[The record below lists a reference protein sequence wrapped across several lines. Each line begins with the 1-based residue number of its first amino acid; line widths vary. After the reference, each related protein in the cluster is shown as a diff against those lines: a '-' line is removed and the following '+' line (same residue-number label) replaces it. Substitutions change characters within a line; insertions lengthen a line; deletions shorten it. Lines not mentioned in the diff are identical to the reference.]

1 MSEQI
6 VPQDFYVYVHRT
18 FSGRVFY
25 VGKGQ
30 GKRGW
35 SDQSRNKHWHNIVNK
50 HGLVV
55 EVVESGLQEWYAFEL
70 ECGLITLYGR
80 ETLCNMTNGGEGTSG
95 RVPSEK
101 HRLALSKPLSEKHR
115 LALSAALKGKPKS
128 EKTRLAMSKPKSE
141 KHRLAL
147 SKPKSEKHRLALSA
161 ALKGKPK
168 SEKTRLAIR
177 AARTKP
183 ILCIETGQIFQTSY
197 CAEKWLRSNGKQKA
211 LGGAVYACCNNKAKS
226 AYGYTWRYA

>member
-1 MSEQI
+1 MSAQI

-18 FSGRVFY
+18 LAGRVFY

-30 GKRGW
+30 DKRGW

-80 ETLCNMTNGGEGTSG
+80 ETLCNMTNGGDGTSG
-95 RVPSEK
+95 LVHSEESCT
-101 HRLALSKPLSEKHR
+101 RISIALSAAKKGKPLSEKNR
-115 LALSAALKGKPKS
+115 LAIIVAK
-128 EKTRLAMSKPKSE
+128 SKPEFKE
-141 KHRLAL
+141 KHRLTTIAAMA
-147 SKPKSEKHRLALSA
+147 KPEVKEKHRFAVRA
-161 ALKGKPK
+161 AL
-168 SEKTRLAIR
+168 A
-177 AARTKP
+177 KP
-183 ILCIETGQIFQTSY
+183 ILCEQTGQVFQTTI
-197 CAEKWLRSNGKQKA
+197 CAEKWLKSTGKPKA
-211 LGGAVYACCNNKAKS
+211 ARTAIRACCNNKAKS